1 MINWYSFTNA
11 ELEKLL
17 RVRLSKGLTNAGA
30 LARATMRG
38 KAADAAKERIA
49 PIKRLLG
56 CFGEVLSYIPLTLA
70 LCVCFLGIFF
80 GEDSGCGIACT
91 VLALFTVIASLLKF
105 FLPMLSDKLTGRSAA
120 SEVKVIRHGILT
132 VVSHDMLVPG
142 DVVVLSDRDIV
153 PCDIRLVNSEN
164 LYVME
169 LFSDNLRRKYR
180 PVAKN
185 AEVITRTDVK
195 LPERLWKNCVFK
207 GSVVTSGRG
216 IGVVINPELT
226 LDEAMVI
233 LQRPII
239 EGRESEMLS
248 KTPSMLPFLK
258 RFNLSGMSAKESES
272 EMLLREGKFLSNN
285 RDGLSAVISLF
296 EITAAAVLFAVGV
309 FSGASVYDTFLFA
322 SLVMAFPFGT
332 VCDLVGETAFCIGAY
347 EMSKNGVSVKSLQS
361 AEKLCAAESI
371 FCKKKSVYRVKS
383 VSPERVLIGRRSF
396 EASSY
401 YKNELAE
408 IVGCACYA
416 SDVKSKKNSGK
427 VTYSGEPA
435 DFANFEFAVKAGIS
449 SERGLE
455 KYLSGKS
462 EKRSPDGV
470 LEGVTLHGK
479 NELLIIKG
487 SLKSI
492 LPKCSYFDSGN
503 GIVPIDTEACDYLMQ
518 AVLSAEADDS
528 HIASA
533 VAIKRTAPNANAAK
547 EGDAVG
553 YTLLG
558 VIIYKVN
565 FCDDSAAPIA
575 ECRRLGIS
583 PVMFTPD
590 ISAGIEESA
599 RRIGIAS
606 YGEKAIEGFE
616 LAGMSDDAF
625 FNDIDKYKILAGLS
639 DTQKRAVIAAYRNR
653 SEITAVCTDSL
664 RDIKYAVEGDVVIT
678 SGNAAPTL
686 KAMADVH
693 CAREGFSS
701 VFFAISGCRKI
712 LKSAS
717 YAVKYCA
724 AALVSAISAL
734 SLCFVGVCVGTFINP
749 YGSMEAA
756 PPVSAPLLSI
766 LLFAVIPACTFAL
779 VFAGF
784 SPKLLL
790 RHLPKA
796 FIDSAVP
803 VKSLKNTAFIS
814 VITACYTLLSMLCAF
829 VFESD
834 SASAGFAV
842 FITLSLSTVLIA
854 MKSVFVR
861 ALSPESAEECVGVP
875 PALAAVFCAE
885 AAFILWL
892 FLAYSPV
899 SFATDFMIFR
909 IGFLTLVLS
918 CICAL
923 LVPIFSEIRNSL
935 MGVISIEKEL
945 ERIDAES
952 KTVGEKAIIS
962 KSRRVT
968 AKDENKPSAKTAP
981 EKSAD
986 VGSVAAKESIK
997 VHTERNAETVKDEKK
1012 TDVKPEAAEPVA
1024 EKSGADGK
1032 PSESKTE
1039 PKEISSK
1046 ETTEEV
1052 KVKASKT
1059 SDGDAKKRL
1068 KLRKKLEKQRRI
1080 DKDDGWDVI

>member
-17 RVRLSKGLTNAGA
+17 RVRLSKGLSNASA
-30 LARATMRG
+30 LARATMSG

-49 PIKRLLG
+49 PLKRLLG

-91 VLALFTVIASLLKF
+91 VIALFTVIASLLKF
-105 FLPMLSDKLTGRSAA
+105 FLPVITDKLTGRGNVG
-120 SEVKVIRHGILT
+120 EVKVIRHGTLT
-132 VVSHDMLVPG
+132 VVPHDMLVPG

-153 PCDIRLVNSEN
+153 PCDIRLVSSEN

-169 LFSDNLRRKYR
+169 FFSDNLRRKYR

-207 GSVVTSGRG
+207 NSVITSGRG

-248 KTPSMLPFLK
+248 KTPSMLPFLR
-258 RFNLSGMSAKESES
+258 RFNLSGMSAKESEA
-272 EMLLREGKFLSNN
+272 EMLLRDGKFLINN
-285 RDGLSAVISLF
+285 REGLSAVISLF

-309 FSGASVYDTFLFA
+309 FSGAGVYETFLFA
-322 SLVMAFPFGT
+322 SLIMAFPFGT
-332 VCDLVGETAFCIGAY
+332 LCDLVGETAFCAGAY

-361 AEKLCAAESI
+361 AEKLCAAESV

-383 VSPERVLIGRRSF
+383 VSAERVLIGRRSF

-416 SDVKSKKNSGK
+416 SDVKSRKNSGK
-427 VTYSGEPA
+427 ITYSGEPA
-435 DFANFEFAVKAGIS
+435 DFANFELAVKAGIS

-455 KYLSGKS
+455 KYLVGKS

-470 LEGVTLHGK
+470 LEEVTLKRNG
-479 NELLIIKG
+479 ELSIIKG

-492 LPKCSYFDSGN
+492 LPKCTYFDSGN

-533 VAIKRTAPNANAAK
+533 VAVRRTPVPSGSDKK
-547 EGDAVG
+547 ESAVG

-558 VIIYKVN
+558 VMIYKVN
-565 FCDDSAAPIA
+565 FCDDSAEPIA

-583 PVMFTPD
+583 PILFTPD

-678 SGNAAPTL
+678 SGNAAPAL

-724 AALVSAISAL
+724 AALVSSISAL
-734 SLCFVGVCVGTFINP
+734 SLCFLGVCAGTFINP
-749 YGSMEAA
+749 YGSLEAA
-756 PPVSAPLLSI
+756 PPISAPLLSL

-779 VFAGF
+779 TFAKF
-784 SPKLLL
+784 LPKQLL

-803 VKSLKNTAFIS
+803 VKSFKNAAFIS

-834 SASAGFAV
+834 SAAAGFAV

-861 ALSPESAEECVGVP
+861 AITPESNEECVGVP

-899 SFATDFMIFR
+899 SFAADFMIFR

-918 CICAL
+918 CVCAL
-923 LVPIFSEIRNSL
+923 LIPIFSEIRNSL
-935 MGVISIEKEL
+935 VGVVSIEKEI

-952 KTVGEKAIIS
+952 KTAGEKKIIA

-968 AKDENKPSAKTAP
+968 ESDEVKTTARTSHEGKANAGTEPVTAPHDIPLDEKHEEPKHETKPEPVKTAT
-981 EKSAD
+981 EKPQTD
-986 VGSVAAKESIK
+986 VTQSEAEKEAPPIEAPK
-997 VHTERNAETVKDEKK
+997 TVK
-1012 TDVKPEAAEPVA
+1012 
-1024 EKSGADGK
+1024 ADI
-1032 PSESKTE
+1032 P
-1039 PKEISSK
+1039 
-1046 ETTEEV
+1046 
-1052 KVKASKT
+1052 KT
-1059 SDGDAKKRL
+1059 SEKDAKRKL
-1068 KLRKKLEKQRRI
+1068 KLRKKIEKHRKKDI
-1080 DKDDGWDVI
+1080 DDGWDVI